1 MNKICTFVGHGD
13 IYGYHKAHYNNKE
26 GELKEIY
33 QKAIID
39 LIENYDITE
48 FYSSGLGN
56 FDSMGATI
64 VYKLQKEE
72 KYSHIKSVRV
82 LNCVP
87 PILTDEEKEVNELH
101 KANVNYHQTVLAE
114 NAELITPKA
123 RIPNA
128 NKYMVKSA
136 DIILAGIKRTAVSG
150 AYNTYKL
157 AKKQNKHIINLFDL
171 DN

>member
-1 MNKICTFVGHGD
+1 MKKICTFVGHGD
-13 IYGYHKAHYNNKE
+13 IYGNHKAHYNNE
-26 GELKEIY
+26 DGELKEIFK
-33 QKAIID
+33 KAIID
-39 LIENYDITE
+39 LIENFDITE

-82 LNCVP
+82 LNCIP
-87 PILTDEEKEVNELH
+87 LPKTDKQKSTEELYPI
-101 KANVNYHQTVLAE
+101 NVNYHETLICD
-114 NAELITPKA
+114 NAEVVHPRA
-123 RIPNA
+123 RIPNC

-171 DN
+171 DD